1 MIYIYIQYIALCTQS
16 LWLVIPAGNLA
27 YGERSENIADQAFF
41 SKTDDL
47 NHIIAM
53 SNTGR

>member
-1 MIYIYIQYIALCTQS
+1 MINIYIYIQYIALCTQS

-41 SKTDDL
+41 QKL
-47 NHIIAM
+47 I
-53 SNTGR
+53 